1 MAAALLNLFRIL
13 IACLLFVGLMPQ
25 TAFSQIVDIEDF
37 GSGPYPGAPLPAGQT
52 SYNYNA
58 PPQPAVFPDILED
71 GDYVLATNSQQGFEN
86 WASIGDN
93 TTGTG
98 YMMLVNADDNQS
110 GEFYRRQVSLT
121 PNENYEFSAFLVNV
135 NSQSD
140 FDFCTANEGG
150 LSLPNVTLQIENSSG
165 VVLSSFDTGDIPF
178 DPTPAW
184 EEYSLLFST
193 DASTTSVNVV
203 LVNNSLGGCG
213 NDLALDDITFRVAIT
228 VEALDDSVTVRNTDT
243 PQNAVINLGDNDT
256 RDGNPLTGSELFY
269 VAPEST
275 LPTGISLNTNTG
287 DIDVAQ
293 GTSEGTYSFV
303 YQLCETSNQNNCD
316 TATATIIIDFTPLP
330 ISSINDNGSV
340 SDTSTGFTAVLNVLD
355 NDSIDGVSPP
365 NEFEL
370 SVSSGSSLPADLT
383 FDLSTGEVGVI
394 QNTPSGT
401 YSFDYDLCVLG
412 NPTNCDTAT
421 VTITVSNPSG
431 GVTCPASQIATT
443 DTYHVVS
450 ATGGVSPERTV
461 GAPLAE
467 GATATDENAAFTFFE
482 TITMDLTGSND
493 ILVPEGE
500 LIELA
505 LTKRFSDDARAEIL
519 MSADGVSYTSLGTTG
534 TNGSVYGEWT
544 ANIIRYD
551 DFIVP
556 AGGARYVQIDFQIGG
571 GVRADGAIYGTQCQ
585 DAPNI
590 TASKSVSVY
599 NPDELPIYATPGND
613 VIYTIAVENTGLGS
627 TGQDSL
633 FLVDNLPSE
642 IAFYN
647 DDLNGTNGP
656 EVDPV
661 IFTDNGSGL
670 TFNYSSDV
678 AFSDNVAAPTNFSQC
693 DYTPLPSG
701 YDDNIAHI
709 CINPKGQMLANSN
722 WSISF
727 RAQIK

>member
-1 MAAALLNLFRIL
+1 
-13 IACLLFVGLMPQ
+13 MPI
-25 TAFSQIVDIEDF
+25 TAYSQIIDIEDF
-37 GSGPYPGAPLPAGQT
+37 GTGVYPGAPLPAGQT

-58 PPQPAVFPDILED
+58 PAQPAIFPDILED

-98 YMMLVNADDNQS
+98 YMMLVNADDDQS
-110 GEFYRRQVSLT
+110 GEFYRRQVSLS
-121 PNENYEFSAFLVNV
+121 PNEDYQFSAHLVNV

-150 LSLPNVTLQIENSSG
+150 LALPNVTLQIENNSG
-165 VVLSSFDTGDIPF
+165 VILASIETGDIPF
-178 DPTPAW
+178 NPIPAW
-184 EEYSLLFST
+184 EEYTLLFST
-193 DASTTSVNVV
+193 DATTSSVNVV

-213 NDLALDDITFRVAIT
+213 NDLALDDITFRIAIT
-228 VEALDDSVTVRNTDT
+228 VEAFDDSVTVQNTDT
-243 PQNAVINLGDNDT
+243 PQIAVMNLGDNDT
-256 RDGNPLTGSELFY
+256 RDGSPLTGTELFY
-269 VAPEST
+269 VAPGSA

-293 GTSEGTYSFV
+293 GTGEGTYSFV
-303 YQLCETSNQNNCD
+303 YQLCETSNQDNCD
-316 TATATIIIDFTPLP
+316 TATATIIIDFPAP
-330 ISSINDNGSV
+330 PVSSIDDSGSV
-340 SDTSTGFTAVLNVLD
+340 TDTSTGFTAVLNVLD
-355 NDSIDGVSPP
+355 NDSIDSVSPP
-365 NEFEL
+365 IDFDL
-370 SVSSGSSLPADLT
+370 SVSAGSSLPAALT
-383 FDLSTGEVGVI
+383 FDLATGDVGVA

-401 YSFDYDLCVLG
+401 YSFDYDLCELG
-412 NPTNCDTAT
+412 NPANCDTAT

-431 GVTCPASQIATT
+431 GVSCPASQIATT

-450 ATGGVSPERTV
+450 ATGGEFPERTV
-461 GAPLAE
+461 GPPLAE
-467 GATATDENAAFTFFE
+467 GATATDQNAAYTFFP

-534 TNGSVYGEWT
+534 TDGSVHGAWT

-556 AGGARYVQIDFQIGG
+556 AGGARYVQIDIQIGG

-585 DAPNI
+585 AAPNV
-590 TASKSVSVY
+590 SVNKSVSLY
-599 NPDELPIYATPGND
+599 NPDALNIYAVPGSD
-613 VIYTIAVENTGLGS
+613 VIYTIAVENTGTGS
-627 TGQDSL
+627 TGTDSL
-633 FLVDNLPSE
+633 FLVDNLPNE

-647 DDLNGTNGP
+647 DDMNGTNGP

-661 IFTDNGSGL
+661 IFTDSGSGL
-670 TFNYSSDV
+670 TFNYNSDV
-678 AFSDNVAAPTNFSQC
+678 AFSDDGVAPADFSQC
-693 DYTPLPSG
+693 DYTPLPSA
-701 YDDNIAHI
+701 YDENITHL
-709 CINPKGQMLANSN
+709 CINPKGDMPPNSN
-722 WSISF
+722 WSVSF
-727 RAQIK
+727 RAQIR